1 MIRMMYIK
9 IISLLI
15 ILIGNLNANNSF
27 VKGTVVSEQSEP
39 MAGANIIIENTSR
52 GVITDSEGKFLID
65 SLLPGTYT
73 LTAVSYTH
81 LTLPTTRYV

>member
-1 MIRMMYIK
+1 MIRNTFIK
-9 IISLLI
+9 ILSFSI
-15 ILIGNLNANNSF
+15 ILSKSLSADNGF

-39 MAGANIIIENTSR
+39 LVGANIIIDNTNR

-73 LTAVSYTH
+73 FTIDYIG
-81 LTLPTTRYV
+81 

>member
-1 MIRMMYIK
+1 MIRNTFIK
-9 IISLLI
+9 ILSFSI
-15 ILIGNLNANNSF
+15 ILSKSLSADNGF

-39 MAGANIIIENTSR
+39 LVGANIIIDNTNR

-73 LTAVSYTH
+73 FTID
-81 LTLPTTRYV
+81 